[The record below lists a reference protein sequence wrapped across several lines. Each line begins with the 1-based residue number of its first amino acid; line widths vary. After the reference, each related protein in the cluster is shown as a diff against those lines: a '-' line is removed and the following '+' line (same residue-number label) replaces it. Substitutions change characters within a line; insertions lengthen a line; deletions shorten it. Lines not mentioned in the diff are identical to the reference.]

1 MMHSVN
7 GTEEEVSSL
16 VESVD
21 PRTGF
26 KTSTGIRTSSVEE
39 TAHTCQR
46 AAEASLSWATVELH
60 QRADALERIAREIE
74 HSTDSLVTVAEG
86 ESGLSRAR
94 LTSEVG
100 RSVTQF
106 RLFASAVREGSHL
119 ELAIDHAD
127 DSVQPPAPDIRRRM
141 IPLGVV
147 AVFGSSNFP
156 FAFSVLGG
164 DTASALASG
173 NAVVLK
179 AHSAHPAASEHSFDV
194 LVRGLGAEYP
204 GVVGIVY
211 GQEAG
216 RQLVKQ
222 PNVKAVGFTGSLG
235 AGKIL
240 MDAIAERE
248 DPIPFYGELA
258 SVNPL
263 VVLPGAAKSRGE
275 HIGNLL
281 AESVLGSAGQLCTKP
296 GVAFV
301 PRGAEGDQ
309 LVQHMRLACVAQT
322 NMVLLNERVRDGFV
336 GATRSIMQD
345 PAIKA
350 VVSGTPPSDGA
361 FLGRPHLLMTDTA
374 ELSGA
379 TLDEAFGPL
388 IVVVRYGTVDDVLAA
403 LHLVPPSLTATIH
416 GEDGDAEEM
425 GILAKSLMPR
435 AGRLVFNGFP
445 TGVRVSWAQNH
456 GGPWPATNTVH
467 TSVGVASMRRFL
479 RPMVWQNASEHLLPE
494 VLRQPVGHLPIRVD
508 GVLRPGAASRI

>member
-1 MMHSVN
+1 MTHSVN
-7 GTEEEVSSL
+7 ETEEKVASI

-26 KTSTGIRTSSVEE
+26 KVSTGIQTSSVEE
-39 TAHTCQR
+39 TARTCER
-46 AAEASLSWATVELH
+46 AAEAALSWATVGLN
-60 QRADALERIAREIE
+60 QRADALERIAREIGL
-74 HSTDSLVTVAEG
+74 STDSLVAVAES
-86 ESGLSRAR
+86 ETGLSRAR

-100 RSVTQF
+100 RCVAQF

-119 ELAIDHAD
+119 ELAVDHAD
-127 DSVQPPAPDIRRRM
+127 DSVQPPAPDIRRMM

-179 AHSAHPAASEHSFDV
+179 AHSAHPATSRHSFEV
-194 LVRGLGAEYP
+194 LERGLGAEYP
-204 GVVGIVY
+204 GTVGIVY

-222 PNVKAVGFTGSLG
+222 PDVKAVGFTGSLG

-240 MDAIAERE
+240 MDTIAERD

-258 SVNPL
+258 SVNPV
-263 VVLPGAAKSRGE
+263 VVLPEAAKSRGDI
-275 HIGNLL
+275 IGKLL

-301 PRGAEGDQ
+301 PRGAAGDQ
-309 LVQHMRLACVAQT
+309 LVEHMRLAFVAQT
-322 NMVLLNERVRDGFV
+322 SMVLLNERVRDGFV
-336 GATRSIMQD
+336 GATRLIMQD
-345 PAIKA
+345 PAMEAI
-350 VVSGTPPSDGA
+350 VSGTPPSDGA
-361 FLGRPHLLMTDTA
+361 FLGHPHLLMTDTA

-388 IVVVRYGTVDDVLAA
+388 IVVVRYGDVDDVLAA

-416 GEDGDAEEM
+416 GDDGDAKEM
-425 GILAKSLMPR
+425 SILAQSFRPR
-435 AGRLVFNGFP
+435 AGRLIFNGFP

-479 RPMVWQNASEHLLPE
+479 RPMVWQNAPEYLLPE
-494 VLRQPVGHLPIRVD
+494 VLRQPFGPLPIRLD
-508 GVLRPGAASRI
+508 GVLRSGATSRT